1 MPARWSSSGASWL
14 PIVCKSGKTSISTTR
29 KFEEPELTYALGRP
43 MTRVPAGHRRLKKL
57 IFQRPVRATSNK
69 SKSWLH
75 KSVSGKGSQATSGAR
90 VPLLTASQRDGSA
103 TLDADDTMG
112 VFEAELRNEVHKVN
126 TFFVSSCACHALR
139 GTCNTRG
146 VQGAKLAE
154 YRARLQHMQASQKP
168 RAKGDASA
176 VLVSVDQ
183 DTGDDTTATTGSLR
197 HRKRLAS
204 LGEDTK
210 QHDAPAS
217 PLSVRSGLG
226 PASLRTTRLGLQLLA
241 GEDDDDND
249 AALDKH
255 EQSLKRALIDLYRHA
270 RMLENFSMLCWTGVC
285 VCVCV
290 CSYVCLRV

>member
-1 MPARWSSSGASWL
+1 M
-14 PIVCKSGKTSISTTR
+14 CKSGKTSISTTR

-154 YRARLQHMQASQKP
+154 YRARLQHMQASQT
-168 RAKGDASA
+168 AHAF
-176 VLVSVDQ
+176 VSDSTCTRTSTRPTQ
-183 DTGDDTTATTGSLR
+183 SQFFKIQMDTGSTSG
-197 HRKRLAS
+197 
-204 LGEDTK
+204 
-210 QHDAPAS
+210 P
-217 PLSVRSGLG
+217 PLSTHRY
-226 PASLRTTRLGLQLLA
+226 
-241 GEDDDDND
+241 
-249 AALDKH
+249 
-255 EQSLKRALIDLYRHA
+255 YR
-270 RMLENFSMLCWTGVC
+270 
-285 VCVCV
+285 
-290 CSYVCLRV
+290 